1 MPPFVKYILIITS
14 VTLALIFLIIFVPV
28 HKAAKTIDSLNNSI
42 PRITSIMRYNG
53 DTLDYECYPVP
64 IDSISPH
71 LIRAV
76 IISEDIAFFWHHG
89 IDWAELKIVIRQDI
103 TRKGFYRGGST
114 ITMQLA
120 RLLFLSPRKTALRKV
135 EEILIAKTLERKL
148 SKRRILELYLNL
160 VEWGPH
166 IYGAQAASMHYF
178 GIPASRLTRK
188 QACALAAVLPSPKR
202 WNPINPSKGVEKR
215 IQIIYERLLKY
226 EQKFPEKLW
235 KTM

>member
-1 MPPFVKYILIITS
+1 MPSAIKYIIAVTAILII
-14 VTLALIFLIIFVPV
+14 LLFLTIYIPV
-28 HKAAKTIDSLNNSI
+28 HHAAKSI
-42 PRITSIMRYNG
+42 ELLREKTPKITAIMRYNG

-120 RLLFLSPRKTALRKV
+120 RLLFLSPRKTPLRKV
-135 EEILIAKTLERKL
+135 KEILIAKILERKL

-178 GIPASRLTRK
+178 GIPASKLTRK
-188 QACALAAVLPSPKR
+188 QACALAAVLPSPKK
-202 WNPINPSKGVEKR
+202 WNPLNPSKGVEKR
-215 IQIIYERLLKY
+215 IRIIYERLLKY